1 MGGMITTGLVILAVV
16 GGGDDYAVGF
26 AAGDEIISGSDP
38 LIFITP
44 FPQINGRFS
53 GETIFLL
60 ISYHCCSLWEKAALI
75 WGNEERID

>member
-1 MGGMITTGLVILAVV
+1 MGGMITTEVVILAVV

-44 FPQINGRFS
+44 FPQMVP
-53 GETIFLL
+53 L
-60 ISYHCCSLWEKAALI
+60 
-75 WGNEERID
+75 NEECGFLKFHINS